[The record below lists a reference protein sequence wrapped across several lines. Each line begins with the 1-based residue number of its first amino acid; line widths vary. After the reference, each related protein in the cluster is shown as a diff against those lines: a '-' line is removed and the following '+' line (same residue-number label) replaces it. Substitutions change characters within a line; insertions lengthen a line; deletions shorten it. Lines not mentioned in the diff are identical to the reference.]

1 MCLSFSFRVAN
12 GLTKHHQLDFGRILR
27 DTGVPGIFHMRNHN
41 PFDSVRYI
49 TTTLL
54 KTPVSLYQSIALDMV
69 DSCIEIRHG

>member
-1 MCLSFSFRVAN
+1 M
-12 GLTKHHQLDFGRILR
+12 
-27 DTGVPGIFHMRNHN
+27 FHMPNHN
-41 PFDSVRYI
+41 PFDSVRYM